1 MRRCVD
7 LRGAH
12 PLVRMIVMSFTPGL
26 TRRSL
31 FTVAGLGAGAA
42 LLAACGDSGTGGAG
56 GGDGLTIVT
65 SNYPLTYLA
74 TRIGGEHVD
83 VIDLATPGADA
94 HGLELSVRQVIA
106 VQEAGLVLQIP
117 GYQASLDD
125 AISTGDGDN
134 VLDISQLVTMLP
146 SGGHSPEEAA
156 SDGGGAD
163 HEHADDEHDEHD
175 HGPNDPHFWHD
186 PLRMAEVGDALAA
199 RLAELTPDGADGF
212 LSAAKEVRSDLEAL
226 DAELTEQF
234 GSVDGERA
242 FITSHAAYAYL
253 ADRYDLHQIGIAGVD
268 PESEPSPQ
276 RLLELEKLVTTEGV
290 STISFE
296 TTASPKV
303 AQTLAENLGIAS
315 EELDNLETQLDKGT
329 DYPAVMREN
338 SRKLLESWA

>member
-1 MRRCVD
+1 MT
-7 LRGAH
+7 
-12 PLVRMIVMSFTPGL
+12 FTPRP

-31 FTVAGLGAGAA
+31 LALTGLGAGAA
-42 LLAACGDSGTGGAG
+42 LLAACGDGGGAG
-56 GGDGLTIVT
+56 SGGSGGITVVT
-65 SNYPLTYLA
+65 SNYPLSYLLA
-74 TRIGGEHVD
+74 RIGGEHVD
-83 VIDLATPGADA
+83 VTDLATPGADA
-94 HGLELSVRQVIA
+94 HGLELSVRQVMA

-125 AISTGDGDN
+125 AIASGDGDN
-134 VLDISQLVTMLP
+134 VLDVSQVVTMLP
-146 SGGHSPEEAA
+146 SGDDSHEHEEEA
-156 SDGGGAD
+156 SDAGGD
-163 HEHADDEHDEHD
+163 EHAADESHDEHD

-199 RLAELTPDGADGF
+199 RLAELAPDGVDAF
-212 LSAAKEVRSDLEAL
+212 SAAAADVRSDLEAL
-226 DAELTEQF
+226 DAELTEQY
-234 GSVDGERA
+234 GGVDGERA

-276 RLLELEKLVTTEGV
+276 RLLDLEKLVTEENV
-290 STISFE
+290 STIFFE

-315 EELDNLETQLDKGT
+315 EELDNLETQLDEDS

>member
-1 MRRCVD
+1 MT
-7 LRGAH
+7 
-12 PLVRMIVMSFTPGL
+12 FTPRP

-31 FTVAGLGAGAA
+31 LALTGLGAGAA
-42 LLAACGDSGTGGAG
+42 LLAACGDGGSSGSGGSG
-56 GGDGLTIVT
+56 GITVVT
-65 SNYPLTYLA
+65 SNYPLSYLLA
-74 TRIGGEHVD
+74 RIGAEHVD
-83 VIDLATPGADA
+83 VTDLATPGADA
-94 HGLELSVRQVIA
+94 HGLELSVRQVMA

-125 AISTGDGDN
+125 AIASGDGDN
-134 VLDISQLVTMLP
+134 VLDVSQVVTMLP
-146 SGGHSPEEAA
+146 SGGDSHGHEEEA
-156 SDGGGAD
+156 SDAGGD
-163 HEHADDEHDEHD
+163 EHAADESHDEHD

-199 RLAELTPDGADGF
+199 RLAELAPDGADAF
-212 LSAAKEVRSDLEAL
+212 SAAAADVRSDLEAL
-226 DAELTEQF
+226 DAELTEQY
-234 GSVDGERA
+234 GGVDGERA

-276 RLLELEKLVTTEGV
+276 RLLDLEKLVTEENV
-290 STISFE
+290 STIFFE

-315 EELDNLETQLDKGT
+315 EELDNLETQLDEGT